1 MSDSGLVRIKTKSLN
16 EIHRDS
22 KERTRSLFQ
31 TSNFAEQ
38 YNIFERLEQYIYRKL
53 SKFVSNL

>member
-31 TSNFAEQ
+31 TSNFAEI
-38 YNIFERLEQYIYRKL
+38 YLKDWNNIFTE
-53 SKFVSNL
+53 N